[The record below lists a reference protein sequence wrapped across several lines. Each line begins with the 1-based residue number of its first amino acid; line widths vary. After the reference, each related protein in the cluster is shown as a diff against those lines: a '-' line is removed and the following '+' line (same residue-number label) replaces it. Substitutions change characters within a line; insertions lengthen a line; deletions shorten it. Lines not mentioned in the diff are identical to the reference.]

1 MRIVVGEIF
10 GEMGEGDRL
19 PLVRSCEH
27 SVDISWDIWETF
39 WSLTKTNI
47 TEENQEILCHRENHE
62 IYIGLARKRNYQ
74 EAFRI
79 CRSFGGHLPTPLR

>member
-1 MRIVVGEIF
+1 MEEADIRKF
-10 GEMGEGDRL
+10 GN
-19 PLVRSCEH
+19 CE
-27 SVDISWDIWETF
+27 STSSISNVALISWDIWETF

-79 CRSFGGHLPTPLR
+79 CRSFGGHLPTPIR

>member
-1 MRIVVGEIF
+1 MQIF
-10 GEMGEGDRL
+10 FENLDGNVFDRNILWDFLMG
-19 PLVRSCEH
+19 
-27 SVDISWDIWETF
+27 IFQDIWETF

-79 CRSFGGHLPTPLR
+79 CRSFGGHLPTPIR